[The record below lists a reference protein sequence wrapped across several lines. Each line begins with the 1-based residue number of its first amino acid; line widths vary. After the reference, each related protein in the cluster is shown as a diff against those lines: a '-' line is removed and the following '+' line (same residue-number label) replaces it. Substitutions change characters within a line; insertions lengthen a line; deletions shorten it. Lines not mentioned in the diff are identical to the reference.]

1 MERISTGIANGGL
14 NSTQKFRLMASSQA
28 VKAPGFDPGREG
40 TLFTLVRIQP
50 CQFWTRQVL
59 QNGRPLVDG
68 YTPINNL
75 ITEDEKIMKQEELKE
90 WGLTDEQV
98 KSVMEQYGKDVT
110 KLQKE
115 NEKLTADRNTW
126 KEKAETAEETLKGF
140 EGIDPAQVQTELAT
154 WKKKAEDAEENAKKQ
169 LYERDF
175 ADALKSEL
183 ENVKFTS
190 EAAKKAVMAD
200 IKEAGLKLKDGKIL
214 GLNDL
219 INQMKE
225 KDASAFVDEAQEQ
238 AQQNAAS
245 FTTSRGPQTPPGTM
259 TRKDIEGIK
268 DATERQAAIAQNLH
282 LFGKNE

>member
-1 MERISTGIANGGL
+1 
-14 NSTQKFRLMASSQA
+14 
-28 VKAPGFDPGREG
+28 
-40 TLFTLVRIQP
+40 
-50 CQFWTRQVL
+50 
-59 QNGRPLVDG
+59 
-68 YTPINNL
+68 
-75 ITEDEKIMKQEELKE
+75 MKQEELKE

-115 NEKLTADRNTW
+115 NEKLTADWNTW

-238 AQQNAAS
+238 AQQNKAV
-245 FTTSRGPQTPPGTM
+245 FTNPRGPQTPPGTM

>member
-1 MERISTGIANGGL
+1 MQKLIETLKSFGIEIPAD
-14 NSTQKFRLMASSQA
+14 KQA
-28 VKAPGFDPGREG
+28 DVKKALSEHYKNIAEHNKAVSK
-40 TLFTLVRIQP
+40 L
-50 CQFWTRQVL
+50 
-59 QNGRPLVDG
+59 
-68 YTPINNL
+68 
-75 ITEDEKIMKQEELKE
+75 E
-90 WGLTDEQV
+90 TDR
-98 KSVMEQYGKDVT
+98 D
-110 KLQKE
+110 
-115 NEKLTADRNTW
+115 TW

-140 EGIDPAQVQTELAT
+140 EGIDPSQVQTELAT

-175 ADALKSEL
+175 SDALKSEL

-238 AQQNAAS
+238 AQQNKAV
-245 FTTSRGPQTPPGTM
+245 FTNPRGPQTPPGTM
-259 TRKDIEGIK
+259 TKDEIMAIK
-268 DATERQAAIAQNLH
+268 DPSERQAKIAENIG
-282 LFGKNE
+282 LFRKG